1 MRLGLPEFAPIG
13 KTDTSRAQIAGGNRN
28 LSRTRRGR
36 RCTLLALGAALTLLF
51 SALPLFSA
59 SGAILSLNEYNAVSS
74 TKWLNGGDASADSVG
89 GQASDITLGRIQG
102 NGGDWFE
109 LVLTEPGADLRGWQF
124 DIHVLGVLD
133 TTLVLSQDVLWTQL
147 EAGTIITVAETQ
159 PEDVSYDPLAGDW
172 VINVQASAGSSGTYI
187 TASSFPVNNEDW
199 QLVIRDSAGVI
210 QFGPSGEGIVATGG
224 VSSTEIWRLEENPS
238 AFIVESSL
246 CFDDADTYSTFGLPN
261 RWASGT
267 KIQDFAPLRNG
278 TAPTTQ
284 CNDSD
289 LTPMAFDPDRII
301 EVDVLMDPADYE
313 VLRRQQRN
321 LMEVFSGRCGDQP
334 APDPYTF
341 FRADV
346 TVDGTTVVD
355 AGIRK
360 KGFFGSIDRHKPS
373 FKIDFGEF
381 GNEMQIYGMDRLTLN
396 NGRQDPSLLDVCLG
410 YSLYRG
416 AGLVASRCSFAHVT
430 LNGES
435 LGIYVNV
442 EAIKNPFLV
451 RKYGDS
457 TGNLYEGSV
466 ADFREN
472 WIGVFEKK
480 NNVDGTD
487 LAAVAAAL
495 LIEDDAQAL
504 AAISALVDFDKFLT
518 FWAMDGLVGN
528 WDGYTGGANNF
539 WIYNNPATGLFE
551 FLPWSLDDI
560 FGRDSP
566 FTNPDPNSVSRT
578 VFDTAALSN
587 RLWQIASVRQQYETR
602 ITELVAT
609 VWDETALL
617 AEIDRMEALIT
628 PIAGDLSLPI
638 AETRSWISARAA
650 KVASDF
656 SGGPPSIQSTL
667 SGKNCLQIQGEIQAD
682 FTTEFEDPIGG
693 GLPATSSF
701 TPTLFNYAGNTSLS
715 GLGASFGI
723 APQMGSGKFVLRPI
737 GLMNFPN
744 GLMFNISIDQ
754 EDAVVNSPA
763 PIPISDSIASMLFS
777 IDLSGSGYSILG
789 QVVTTSL
796 EINQANLTQGGAVS
810 GTFRSYLA
818 SWIPHPSGV
827 ADSDGDLFDDSV
839 DNCIYIPN
847 PVQANLDGDL
857 LGDVCDDDRD
867 GDGVFNIDDVFPD
880 DPTESTDTDG
890 DGVGNNADS
899 DDDGDLLDDSDEVA
913 LGTDP
918 LNPDSDGD
926 GISDGAEVSGGSDP
940 TDPND
945 PLGITVPGLSPIG
958 FWLLVLSITALGY
971 RRFRRASFEP
981 RG

>member
-1 MRLGLPEFAPIG
+1 MILGPSKSDPMGE
-13 KTDTSRAQIAGGNRN
+13 DENSRARITSGGRN
-28 LSRTRRGR
+28 ALWARRIP
-36 RCTLLALGAALTLLF
+36 RCRLAPLRSALVLLF
-51 SALPLFSA
+51 AVLPLFSA
-59 SGAILSLNEYNAVSS
+59 SGAVLFLNEYNAVSS
-74 TKWLNGGDASADSVG
+74 TKWLNGGDASADSAG

-109 LVLTEPGADLRGWQF
+109 LVLTESAIDLRGWQL
-124 DIHVLGVLD
+124 DIYVLGVLD

-172 VINVQASAGSSGTYI
+172 VINVQASAASSGTYI

-199 QLVIRDSAGVI
+199 QLLIRDAAGVV

-261 RWASGT
+261 RWATGT
-267 KIQDFAPLRNG
+267 KVQDLTPLRAG

-301 EVDVLMDPADYE
+301 QVDVVMDPADYE

-341 FRADV
+341 FPADV
-346 TVDGTTVVD
+346 TVDGTTIVN

-360 KGFFGSIDRHKPS
+360 KGFFGSIDRLKPS

-396 NGRQDPSLLDVCLG
+396 NGRQDPSLIDACLG
-410 YSLYRG
+410 YDLYRA
-416 AGLVASRCSFAHVT
+416 AGLVASRCSFAHVI
-430 LNGES
+430 LNGED

-451 RKYGDS
+451 RNYGDS
-457 TGNLYEGSV
+457 TGNLYEGSL

-487 LAAVAAAL
+487 LDAVAAAL

-518 FWAMDGLVGN
+518 FWAMDGLIGN
-528 WDGYTGGANNF
+528 WDGYTAGANNF
-539 WIYNNPATGLFE
+539 WLYNNPSTGLFE
-551 FLPWSLDDI
+551 FFPWSLDDI
-560 FGRDSP
+560 FGRDNP
-566 FTNPDPNSVSRT
+566 FINLDPNSVSRT
-578 VFDTAALSN
+578 IFDTAALSN
-587 RLWQIASVRQQYETR
+587 RLWQIASVRQQYEIR
-602 ITELVAT
+602 INELIAT

-638 AETRSWISARAA
+638 AETRSWISTRAA

-656 SGGPPSIQSTL
+656 SSGPPDIQNTL
-667 SGKNCLQIQGEIQAD
+667 SGKNCLQIQGEIRGD
-682 FTTEFEDPIGG
+682 FVAEFEDPLVDGI
-693 GLPATSSF
+693 PQASSF
-701 TPTLFNYAGNTSLS
+701 TPTLFNYSGSTTLS
-715 GLGASFGI
+715 GLGTAFGI
-723 APQMGSGKFVLRPI
+723 APLMGPGKFVLRPI
-737 GLMNFPN
+737 GLMSFPS

-754 EDAVVNSPA
+754 EDAVVNSPE
-763 PIPISDSIASMLFS
+763 PIPISDSIASLLLS
-777 IDLSGSGYSILG
+777 LNLSGLSYSVVG

-796 EINQANLTQGGAVS
+796 ELTQADWTPGGVVS
-810 GTFRSYLA
+810 GSFSSYLA
-818 SWIPHPSGV
+818 NWIPHPSGV

-847 PVQANLDGDL
+847 PTQANLDGDL
-857 LGDVCDDDRD
+857 LGDICDDDRD
-867 GDGVFNIDDVFPD
+867 GDSVPNIDDVFPD
-880 DPTESTDTDG
+880 DSTESVDTDG
-890 DGVGNNADS
+890 DGIGNNADS
-899 DDDGDLLDDSDEVA
+899 DDDADLLDDSDELA

-926 GISDGAEVSGGSDP
+926 GINDGAEVSAGS
-940 TDPND
+940 DPND
-945 PLGITVPGLSPIG
+945 PNDPVMNTVPSLTSIGLS
-958 FWLLVLSITALGY
+958 LLILSIAGLGY
-971 RRFRRASFEP
+971 WRFRLA
-981 RG
+981 